1 MQRPDTNLLAY
12 LSNGERTGRCVTAV
26 LVFLACSVLSACHHR
41 RLAAEKGQ
49 TEPVLSA
56 NPNPVP
62 AGDLDQP
69 LGSTRVSWNTRN
81 HIIGDLYMKVN
92 RSPEVFLARGSAG
105 VFDAKWIQFDALY
118 EFRLYSK
125 KHSKLLAKVQVTRD
139 D

>member
-1 MQRPDTNLLAY
+1 MQEPGANLGGRLITGALTRRCSEVALAF
-12 LSNGERTGRCVTAV
+12 
-26 LVFLACSVLSACHHR
+26 LVCFALSACHHR
-41 RLAAEKGQ
+41 RSAAEGRS

-56 NPNPVP
+56 SPNPVP

-69 LGSTRVSWNTRN
+69 LGATRVTWNTGSR
-81 HIIGDLYMKVN
+81 IIGDLYIKVN

-118 EFRLYSK
+118 EFRLYAK
-125 KHSKLLAKVQVTRD
+125 KRSKLLARVQVTRD